1 MLKLLRN
8 LHRDESGQDVLEYAL
23 VLAAIAVAAV
33 AGSNTLA
40 GTISSAINKLN
51 GIVGSAVNSV

>member
-40 GTISSAINKLN
+40 GTISSAISKLN

>member
-1 MLKLLRN
+1 MLKILQK
-8 LHRDESGQDVLEYAL
+8 LHCDESGQDVLEYAL

-33 AGSNTLA
+33 LGSNTLA
-40 GTISSAINKLN
+40 GTISSAIVKLN